1 MTDNSLLDRKLA
13 TLPDRCYST
22 SVGRSAII
30 SVAVLF
36 YLTYH
41 LYQFIFKVLLR
52 QAQAGMFDN
61 LSDKL
66 DGVFKRLKGHG
77 TLTEKNISDG
87 LREVRMA
94 LLEAD
99 VHFKVVKKFIA
110 DIKERALGQEV
121 MKSLTPGQ
129 QVVKIVNEELTNLM
143 GGSSEEISL
152 KGTHPVAI
160 MMVGLQGSGKTTSSG
175 KLAIHLRKTGR
186 KPYLVPADVYR
197 PAAIDQLQKLGEQI
211 DVPVFASSTDMD
223 PVDICQQ
230 ARVAAQKEGC
240 DVVLLD
246 TAGRLHIDEEL
257 MGELQRIKA
266 AVQPSDI
273 LLVADAMTGQD
284 AVNMAKSFDDALG
297 IGGVVLTK
305 MDGDARGGA
314 ALSIKSVTRKPIKFI
329 GVGEK
334 LNDLEVFHPDRMA
347 SRILGMGDML
357 TMIEKAQEAVDAKQA
372 AALEKKLRKNQFTL
386 EDFRDQM
393 TQVRKMGSLSDI
405 IGMIPGMGKLK
416 QMKNLEVDDSQL
428 VRIEAIINSMTPQER
443 RHHSIINGSRR
454 KRIAKG
460 SGTKVQDVNQ
470 LLKNYTQV
478 MKMMKKLNK
487 GGMRG
492 LGRGMMPF

>member
-1 MTDNSLLDRKLA
+1 
-13 TLPDRCYST
+13 
-22 SVGRSAII
+22 
-30 SVAVLF
+30 
-36 YLTYH
+36 
-41 LYQFIFKVLLR
+41 LR
-52 QAQAGMFDN
+52 QVRSDMFDN

-77 TLTEKNISDG
+77 TLSEKNISDG

-99 VHFKVVKKFIA
+99 VHFKVVKQFVA

-129 QVVKIVNEELTNLM
+129 QVVKIVNEELTRLM
-143 GGSSEEISL
+143 GGRSEEINL
-152 KGTHPVAI
+152 QGTHPVAV

-175 KLAIHLRKTGR
+175 KLAIHLRKLGR

-197 PAAIDQLQKLGEQI
+197 PAAIDQLQKLGGQI
-211 DVPVFASSTDMD
+211 DVPVFASETTMD
-223 PVDICQQ
+223 PVDICRQ

-246 TAGRLHIDEEL
+246 TAGRLHIDAEL
-257 MGELQRIKA
+257 MGELQRIRD

-284 AVNMAKSFDDALG
+284 AVNMAKAFEDALG
-297 IGGVVLTK
+297 IGGVILTK

-314 ALSIKSVTRKPIKFI
+314 ALSIKSVTQKPIKFV

-357 TMIEKAQEAVDAKQA
+357 TMIEKAQEAVDIKEA

-393 TQVRKMGSLSDI
+393 AQVRKMGSLTDI

-416 QMKNLEVDDSQL
+416 QMKNMDVDDGQL

-443 RHHSIINGSRR
+443 RHHNIINGSRR

-478 MKMMKKLNK
+478 MKMMKKFTK